1 MAEQLFTGLSTKR
14 LNQILQSDAVLEALD
29 ARARVVLPRAR
40 AVAYQAGAA
49 EFARELQ
56 SGTGTRPGTGARDGL
71 QRTYGRIYAVLTP
84 EQRKADQGSK
94 LTRRQIL
101 RRAAHGA

>member
-1 MAEQLFTGLSTKR
+1 MAEEGFTGLSTKR
-14 LNQILQSDAVLEALD
+14 LNQVLQSDAVLSALRD
-29 ARARVVLPRAR
+29 RSALILPRAR
-40 AVAYQAGAA
+40 AVAFQAGAA
-49 EFARELQ
+49 EFARELR

-71 QRTYGRIYAVLTP
+71 QRTYGRIYAVMTP
-84 EQRKADQGSK
+84 EQRKADQGAS